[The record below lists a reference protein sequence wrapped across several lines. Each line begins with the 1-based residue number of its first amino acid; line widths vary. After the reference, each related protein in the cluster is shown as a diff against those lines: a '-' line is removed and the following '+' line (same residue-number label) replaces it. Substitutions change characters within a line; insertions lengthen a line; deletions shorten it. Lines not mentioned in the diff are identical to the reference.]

1 MPRFTSRTLVALA
14 FALVIWASAFA
25 GIRAGLRAYSPA
37 NLAILRFLVA
47 SLVLAIYAGIAHF
60 RRPELRDIPG
70 LILTGAIGITF
81 YNLALN
87 YGETRVTA
95 GAASL
100 LIASVP
106 IWTALAARFWLHEK
120 LTASGWLGVFV
131 SFAGV
136 ALISSGEGEGIRL
149 SPQALIIL
157 AAAVTSA
164 LYMILQKH
172 YLGRYSALEFTAYS
186 IWFGTALMLPFGNG
200 LVHTLRTA
208 PASATLAV
216 IYLGIFPGALAY
228 VAWAYVLSHGAAGTH
243 DDAALHDSPRGHCHC
258 MDLVGRGAEAD
269 LVAGRGDCPRR
280 RGAGE
285 YGGKA
290 KVEKSLAAMAWVVMD
305 MVTGSPLRELGW
317 RSGELYRPRGDEG
330 HITRLVV
337 PARVNLLG

>member
-1 MPRFTSRTLVALA
+1 MPRFTSRTLIALA
-14 FALVIWASAFA
+14 FTLIVWASAFA
-25 GIRAGLRAYSPA
+25 GIRAGLHAYSPA

-60 RRPELRDIPG
+60 RRPELRDVPG
-70 LILTGAIGITF
+70 LALTGAIGITF

-100 LIASVP
+100 LIASTP

-120 LTASGWLGVFV
+120 LTAIGWFGVFV

-136 ALISSGEGEGIRL
+136 ALIASGEGEGIRL
-149 SPQALIIL
+149 SPQALIVL

-186 IWFGTALMLPFGNG
+186 IWFGTALMLPFGHG
-200 LVHTLRTA
+200 LLHTLRTA
-208 PASATLAV
+208 PVSATLSV

-228 VAWAYVLSHGAAGTH
+228 VAWAYVLSHGAAGRTSTLLYVIPIV
-243 DDAALHDSPRGHCHC
+243 AIGIAWIWLGEVPKLIS
-258 MDLVGRGAEAD
+258 LVGGAIA
-269 LVAGRGDCPRR
+269 LGGVVIVNTVGK
-280 RGAGE
+280 
-285 YGGKA
+285 GKA
-290 KVEKSLAAMAWVVMD
+290 EKGNAVCRADRADVLGAAQQNFYQ
-305 MVTGSPLRELGW
+305 TTL
-317 RSGELYRPRGDEG
+317 
-330 HITRLVV
+330 
-337 PARVNLLG
+337 

>member
-1 MPRFTSRTLVALA
+1 MPRFTSRTRVALA
-14 FALVIWASAFA
+14 FTLVIWASAFA
-25 GIRAGLRAYSPA
+25 GIRAGLHAYSPA
-37 NLAILRFLVA
+37 NLAVLRFLVA
-47 SLVLAIYAGIAHF
+47 SSVLAIYAGIAHF

-70 LILTGAIGITF
+70 LAFTGAIGITF

-120 LTASGWLGVFV
+120 LTAIGWCGVLV

-136 ALISSGEGEGIRL
+136 ALIAGGEGEGIRL

-186 IWFGTALMLPFGNG
+186 IWFGTALMLPFASG
-200 LVHTLRTA
+200 LVHALRAA

-228 VAWAYVLSHGAAGTH
+228 VAWAYVLSHGAAGRTST
-243 DDAALHDSPRGHCHC
+243 LLYMIPI
-258 MDLVGRGAEAD
+258 
-269 LVAGRGDCPRR
+269 VAIGI
-280 RGAGE
+280 AWIWLGE
-285 YGGKA
+285 VPKLI
-290 KVEKSLAAMAWVVMD
+290 SLAGGAVALGGVVL
-305 MVTGSPLRELGW
+305 VNTLGKKEVKKESWW
-317 RSGELYRPRGDEG
+317 RLTVD
-330 HITRLVV
+330 L
-337 PARVNLLG
+337 

>member
-1 MPRFTSRTLVALA
+1 MPRFTSRTLAVLA
-14 FALVIWASAFA
+14 FALVAWASAFA

-37 NLAILRFLVA
+37 NLAVLRFLVA

-60 RRPELRDIPG
+60 RCPEWRDLPG
-70 LILTGAIGITF
+70 LVLTGAVGISF

-95 GAASL
+95 GAASM

-120 LTASGWLGVFV
+120 LTALGWCGVLV

-136 ALISSGEGEGIRL
+136 VLISSGEGEGIRL

-157 AAAVTSA
+157 TAAITYA

-200 LVHTLRTA
+200 LAHTLRYA
-208 PASATLAV
+208 PAPVTLAV
-216 IYLGIFPGALAY
+216 VYLGIFPGALAY
-228 VAWAYVLSHGAAGTH
+228 VAWAYVLSHGAAGRTTTLLYLIPIV
-243 DDAALHDSPRGHCHC
+243 AIGIAWIWLGEVPKLISLAGGAVALGGVV
-258 MDLVGRGAEAD
+258 LVNTVR
-269 LVAGRGDCPRR
+269 AGRR
-280 RGAGE
+280 
-285 YGGKA
+285 
-290 KVEKSLAAMAWVVMD
+290 
-305 MVTGSPLRELGW
+305 
-317 RSGELYRPRGDEG
+317 
-330 HITRLVV
+330 IV
-337 PARVNLLG
+337 PAAR

>member
-1 MPRFTSRTLVALA
+1 MPRFTSRTL
-14 FALVIWASAFA
+14 FALGFTLVVWASAFA
-25 GIRAGLRAYSPA
+25 GIRAGLRAYSPG

-60 RRPELRDIPG
+60 RRPEWRDLPG
-70 LILTGAIGITF
+70 LVFTGAIGITF

-120 LTASGWLGVFV
+120 LTAIGWVGVFV

-157 AAAVTSA
+157 AAALTSA
-164 LYMILQKH
+164 VYMILQKH

-186 IWFGTALMLPFGNG
+186 IWFGTALMLPFGSG
-200 LVHTLRTA
+200 LGDTLRAA
-208 PASATLAV
+208 PVSATLAV

-228 VAWAYVLSHGAAGTH
+228 VAWAYVMSHGAAGRTTTLLYVIPIV
-243 DDAALHDSPRGHCHC
+243 AIGIAWIWLGEVPKVIS
-258 MDLVGRGAEAD
+258 LVGGA
-269 LVAGRGDCPRR
+269 VAL
-280 RGAGE
+280 
-285 YGGKA
+285 GGVVMVNTVGK
-290 KVEKSLAAMAWVVMD
+290 KKMENSVLAATSAVSDVA
-305 MVTGSPLRELGW
+305 S
-317 RSGELYRPRGDEG
+317 
-330 HITRLVV
+330 
-337 PARVNLLG
+337 